1 LKTFTKII
9 VFLLLI
15 RLVVAADYYIVE
27 IVADTRSTHTLI
39 NDLNLDAVN
48 EGLGDR
54 VEIVA
59 DQATIDKLVQSG
71 VQHQVIRPLSNRYV
85 PDYQSYEEVNTVMNA
100 YHSYFP
106 EITEVVQIGVSTNYH
121 YPIYGMK
128 ISDNPTEREDE
139 TVVWIDGVHH
149 AREPMGMMSC
159 LVLMENLLNNFILD
173 TNVARL
179 VNELE
184 IWIVPILNTEGYKYF
199 IEETANSPWWR
210 KNQRDNNE
218 NGDFDF
224 EYDGVDL
231 NRNYDSAWATA
242 PSGSPDPAS
251 WVYKG
256 PTVFSESEVRAKK
269 QLIEYLRPISGITYH
284 SYGQIIYYKSGI
296 NGHATNETALV
307 DNFAQQMANHLP
319 QQDGTGTYTLGGSWD
334 EAPMSYYWAYEKM
347 GVFEM
352 LVETGVVFVPPFA
365 TAQQVAVDNLGGAM
379 YVLERSLEG
388 PGIRGHAF
396 SNLDSSPIVA
406 QVKIVEYWDPGM
418 SPRMTEVEFGRFNRF
433 TSQGSFTLEI
443 QAAGY
448 RGDTLTNVVVDS
460 GWTNVEIGLDP
471 LVMVNLTGTEIDDD
485 SDGLSQGN
493 SNNLINAGERVELDI
508 TVTNTG
514 SLLSNPVT
522 IILST
527 EDSYI
532 TLLDSIH
539 SLDSL
544 ASDEEVTVSAALAF
558 EVASDYPT
566 SQTAELMLS
575 IIDSVSVPW
584 LTALSFPVYEPTVA
598 VNSDISQTIPVE
610 FALHFNYPNPFN
622 PTTTIGYDLP
632 VNANVNIAI
641 YDLLGKQVTTLV
653 NEDQLAG
660 TQSIIWDATDATGT
674 SVTSGVYFYRLQ
686 TGSFQETGKMV
697 LLK

>member
-1 LKTFTKII
+1 

-15 RLVVAADYYIVE
+15 QLVVAADYYIVE
-27 IVADTRSTHTLI
+27 IMADARSTHTLI

-71 VQHQVIRPLSNRYV
+71 VQHQVIRQLSNRYV
-85 PDYQSYEEVNTVMNA
+85 PDYQSYEEVNLAMNA

-184 IWIVPILNTEGYKYF
+184 IWIVPILNPDGYKYF
-199 IEETANSPWWR
+199 IEETADSPWWR

-224 EYDGVDL
+224 DYDGVDL
-231 NRNYDSAWATA
+231 NRNYDSAWETST
-242 PSGSPDPAS
+242 SGSSLPYS

-256 PTVFSESEVRAKK
+256 PYRFSESEVVAKK
-269 QLIEYLRPISGITYH
+269 QLIEYLRPIAGITYH
-284 SYGQIIYYKSGI
+284 SYGEIIYYKSGI
-296 NGHATNETALV
+296 NGHTTSETALI
-307 DNFAQQMANHLP
+307 DDFAQQMAVRLP
-319 QQDGTGTYTLGGSWD
+319 QQDGTGTYTTGASWE
-334 EAPMSYYWAYEKM
+334 EAPMSYYWAYEKA

-352 LVETGVVFVPPFA
+352 LVETGVEFVPEFT
-365 TAQQVAVDNLGGAM
+365 TAQQVAADNLGGAM
-379 YVLERSLEG
+379 YVLERSFEG
-388 PGIRGHAF
+388 PGIRGHVT
-396 SNLDSSPIVA
+396 SNLDDTPIVA

-418 SPRMTEVEFGRFNRF
+418 SPRLTEAEFGRFNRF

-443 QAAGY
+443 QADGY
-448 RGDTLTNVVVDS
+448 SGDTLTNVVVDS
-460 GWTNVEIGLDP
+460 VWTNIEIGLDP
-471 LVMVNLTGTEIDDD
+471 LVMVNLIGAGIDDD
-485 SDGLSQGN
+485 SNGLSQGN
-493 SNNLINAGERVELDI
+493 SNNLINQGEQVELDI
-508 TVTNTG
+508 SLTNSG

-522 IILST
+522 ITLSS
-527 EDSYI
+527 DDPYI
-532 TLLDSIH
+532 TLLDSSH
-539 SLDSL
+539 SLISL
-544 ASDEEVTVSAALAF
+544 DPEEELTVMAALAF
-558 EVASDYPT
+558 AVFPDYPI
-566 SQTAELMLS
+566 SQQAELTMT
-575 IIDSVSVPW
+575 IADDISVPW
-584 LTALSFPVYEPTVA
+584 STELTFPVYESTVA
-598 VNSDISQTIPVE
+598 VDSDICCIIPVE
-610 FALHFNYPNPFN
+610 FALHPNYPNPFN
-622 PTTTIGYDLP
+622 PTTTIKYDLP
-632 VNANVNIAI
+632 VNANVNLSIFN
-641 YDLLGKQVTTLV
+641 LHGRMVNNLV
-653 NEDQLAG
+653 SKDQHAG
-660 TQSIIWDATDATGT
+660 THSIIWDATDATGNA
-674 SVTSGVYFYRLQ
+674 VTSGVYFYRLQ
-686 TGSFQETGKMV
+686 AGNFQKTGKMV